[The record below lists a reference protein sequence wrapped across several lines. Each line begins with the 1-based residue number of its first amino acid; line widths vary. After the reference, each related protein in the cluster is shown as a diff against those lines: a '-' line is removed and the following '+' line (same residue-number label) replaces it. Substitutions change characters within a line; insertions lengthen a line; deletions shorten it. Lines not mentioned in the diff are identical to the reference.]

1 MNKFSHLN
9 KSSNF
14 NPFPGLR
21 PFGVDESYL
30 YFGREGQSD
39 EVLSILEKNRFVNIL
54 GSSGTGK
61 SSLMFSGVIP
71 TLHGGFIDK
80 AGNNWEIITAKPGL
94 DPIKNLAIGFKN
106 HLEANNK
113 ERKFSEVESLIN
125 NNLFEAILKKSTKGI
140 TELYKL
146 NQHLKSKNLLIYLDQ
161 FEEIFRFRK
170 LGELYHLNESLAY
183 INLILQ
189 AVEQTETPIY
199 IALSMRSDFLGD
211 CEQFPELTN
220 KINDS
225 HYLIPQMNRDQKKLV
240 ITGPV
245 AVGEG
250 QISNRLVQRLLNDM
264 GDRPDQLPVLQH
276 ALMRTWNY
284 WINTSNENENDK
296 IIDFIHYEA
305 IGGVNEALSR
315 HADEAFYELDET
327 QKLICEKVFKAIT
340 EKRTEGDGI
349 RRPTPLHAIAQ
360 IVDEEESTI
369 IPIIDKF
376 RIKGRALLTPRE
388 NFGLNS
394 NSIIDISHEALMR
407 VWYRLRNWVQEE
419 SDSAQTYLRLATAA
433 GNYQQGNGSLWR
445 PPDLQ
450 LAVEWR
456 NKTKPTL
463 KWALQY
469 DNAFEA
475 VITFLERSE
484 NAFKKELE
492 TKELLQK
499 KRLRRSK
506 LIAYILGSAA
516 VLSIILLFFAYNQSK
531 IAERQSQIA
540 TENFNKAEN
549 ETRRAQQNQIIAEQ
563 QKTEANRAARRANL
577 EKQNAENNAFIAE
590 QQTDS
595 AKAANARAQRS
606 LKLVEAAQLESDR
619 LNENLAKNNREL
631 IFEQEVSEG
640 YRMRNLAQKLAV
652 KSQQEIEDNELKAIQ
667 AIYGYTFNEEYA
679 GYDSDNDIYNGLFYA
694 VKALDPKYYDAFRSN
709 SVDVRSLQFVK
720 NKYLYTTGTSG
731 RINSWEV
738 ENKNS
743 TKSMVIFDN
752 EGVFIKSIYVDENNQ
767 KLVALTDGP
776 DFYVINV
783 GDRIRTVEEYKL
795 PKGDAFDVVF
805 NNKTDFLIS
814 SSDSTIYQF
823 KNGVISPQL
832 KIGNRIYD
840 MELLNANQLVTGNNK
855 GEIEIWNIK
864 EKTLHQKLNEANNR
878 VIHSIAVGNNMIA
891 TGDNSGLVTVYPLN
905 KDNKSQTPINLKG
918 TDGEIMTDLTFN
930 EAKNQVI
937 ASSTKGTIRL
947 WNLKNVEEFPIVIN
961 EPGSWVNAIALLNES
976 YIFAGCK
983 DQIFRLYPI
992 DSEILADALKSLM
1005 PRDITREEWDRY
1017 IGNDEVPFNPIFEKD
1032 VLVDKL

>member
-1 MNKFSHLN
+1 MSKRSHLS
-9 KSSNF
+9 KESDF

-21 PFGVDESYL
+21 PFGIDESYL

-71 TLHGGFIDK
+71 TLYGGFIDK

-94 DPIKNLAIGFKN
+94 DPIKNLATGFKN

-113 ERKFSEVESLIN
+113 ESNFSEVQSLIN

-140 TELYKL
+140 AELYQL
-146 NQHLKSKNLLIYLDQ
+146 NQHLKGKNLLIYLDQ

-183 INLILQ
+183 INLILE
-189 AVEQTETPIY
+189 AVEQSEVPVY

-250 QISNRLVQRLLNDM
+250 LISNRLVQRLLNDM

-284 WINTSNENENDK
+284 WMNSRSDNDNDE

-315 HADEAFYELDET
+315 HADEAFYELDEF
-327 QKLICEKVFKAIT
+327 QKLICEKLFKTIT

-349 RRPTPLHAIAQ
+349 RRPTPLSAIAQ
-360 IVDEEESTI
+360 IVDEEESTL

-388 NFGLNS
+388 DYVLQS
-394 NSIIDISHEALMR
+394 NSVIDISHEALMR

-419 SDSAQTYLRLATAA
+419 SESAQTYLRLATAA

-450 LAVEWR
+450 LAIGWR

-475 VITFLERSE
+475 VITFLQRSE
-484 NAFKKELE
+484 NAYNKELE

-506 LIAYILGSAA
+506 RVAYILGTAA
-516 VLSIILLFFAYNQSK
+516 VLSIILLFFAFNQSK
-531 IAERQSQIA
+531 IAERQKEIA
-540 TENFNKAEN
+540 IENTLKADRSAQRAQEN
-549 ETRRAQQNQIIAEQ
+549 EIRAEQ
-563 QKTEANRAARRANL
+563 QKAAANRAARRANI
-577 EKQNAENNAFIAE
+577 EKQKAENNEFIAL

-595 AKAANARAQRS
+595 ATAAKELAQQSLRETEEARLAVQAANKDLEES
-606 LKLVEAAQLESDR
+606 ITKLTAS
-619 LNENLAKNNREL
+619 
-631 IFEQEVSEG
+631 QEVSLG
-640 YRMRNLAQKLAV
+640 FRMRNLAQKLAV
-652 KSQQEIEDNELKAIQ
+652 KSLQEKESEELKAIL
-667 AIYGYTFNEEYA
+667 AYYSYHFNERYA

-694 VKALDPKYYDAFRSN
+694 IKALDPNYYDAFRSN

-743 TKSMVIFDN
+743 TKSMIIFDK
-752 EGVFIKSIYVDENNQ
+752 EGVFIKSIYVDGDNQ
-767 KLVALTDGP
+767 KLIALTDGP
-776 DFYVINV
+776 DFYIINV
-783 GDRIRTVEEYKL
+783 GERIRTTEKYTL
-795 PKGDAFDVVF
+795 PKGYAFDVVF

-823 KNGVISPQL
+823 KEGQLSPQL
-832 KIGNRIYD
+832 KVDSRIFD
-840 MELLNANQLVTGNNK
+840 MELLNNNQLVTGNNR

-864 EKTLHQKLNEANNR
+864 EKKLHQKLNEANNKI
-878 VIHSIAVGNNMIA
+878 IHSIAVSSNMIA
-891 TGDNSGLVTVYPLN
+891 TGDNSGLVTLYSLDKNNMVET
-905 KDNKSQTPINLKG
+905 SISLKG
-918 TDGEIMTDLTFN
+918 TDGEIMTDITFN
-930 EAKNQVI
+930 EDEGQVI
-937 ASSTKGTIRL
+937 TSSTKGTIRL
-947 WNLKNVEEFPIVIN
+947 WNVNNAEEFPMIIN
-961 EPGSWVNAIALLNES
+961 EPGSWVNAIALLNQS

-992 DSEILADALKSLM
+992 NSDILAETLKNM
-1005 PRDITREEWDRY
+1005 MKRDITREEWDRY
-1017 IGNDEVPFNPIFEKD
+1017 IGNDEVIFNPILKKD
-1032 VLVDKL
+1032 LLVDNF